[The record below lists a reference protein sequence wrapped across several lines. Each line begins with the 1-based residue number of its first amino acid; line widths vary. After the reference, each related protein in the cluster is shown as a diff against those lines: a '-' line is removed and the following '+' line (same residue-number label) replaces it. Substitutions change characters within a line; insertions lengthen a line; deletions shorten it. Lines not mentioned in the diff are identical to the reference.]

1 MSNPPPFNPKR
12 FLQTVLF
19 GRWRR
24 SQPLVGGYTI
34 LLPMPMDMPFLLR
47 FALEGLRH
55 RNMPLFSVQYH
66 PEAAPGPHDS
76 HYLFKEFTK
85 MMEEWKR

>member
-1 MSNPPPFNPKR
+1 MKNLKTGKIEITAHNHN
-12 FLQTVLF
+12 
-19 GRWRR
+19 
-24 SQPLVGGYTI
+24 
-34 LLPMPMDMPFLLR
+34 
-47 FALEGLRH
+47 FAVKPDSLAQSEIEFTHMNLNDETLEGLRH

-85 MMEEWKR
+85 MMEEWKG